1 MKNLTFNKNKIALG
15 VSSVLPL
22 FVAGCATTATPENLE
37 ELKSNNLNRNQIDM
51 PRTQSVAVHDQ
62 PYVDNTPIAYRKGSE
77 NLVDVSASGSG
88 LADALQAPATALGY
102 SISFT
107 SGVDPMIN
115 VNMHLRGV
123 GALDAIKKIAQS
135 VGYVAVVDEHSSTIT
150 IAEKATWVLRVPPSL
165 FDGNSVDYDI
175 SKTSSESQTDEGSV
189 GSGDNVSSSFSISGQ
204 MLSEEQSN
212 FEEIVRRMLAED
224 PDDANASFAWNSGT
238 ISIEGDVFSL
248 NRAKNFIDELVRNA
262 LTQVEVKTT
271 IAQVRLTD
279 EQRYGINWNN
289 LLSSSSVSATIAGGA
304 MDITNPAFSATTTR
318 HSVETVINAV
328 AENNSV
334 SVMAS
339 PSILTKNNRPAT
351 IFNGSKIPYL
361 GEVELATGDG
371 VSTSG
376 AEAMYASE
384 GLSLSVIPSALDNNT
399 ISLKLIPSLTD
410 IGEFRTFS
418 FTNDEDGIRLEVPEV
433 FQRQMYIDVTAQSGE
448 TIILGGTRTAGRDR
462 GRSGVPGAINSTNVI
477 SKLFGG
483 VNNSDYEE
491 ELVIMVR
498 ASVIPAP
505 QFNSLVSQSL

>member
-1 MKNLTFNKNKIALG
+1 MRNFTFKKSQIAL
-15 VSSVLPL
+15 SISATLPL
-22 FVAGCATTATPENLE
+22 LIAGCATTATPES
-37 ELKSNNLNRNQIDM
+37 LKDLRAENISRNQIDM
-51 PRTQSVAVHDQ
+51 PRTQSVAVHDK
-62 PYVDNTPIAYRKGSE
+62 PYVDNIPISYRKGSE
-77 NLVDVSASGSG
+77 NLVDVSAAGSS
-88 LADALQAPATALGY
+88 LADALQSPATALGY

-107 SGVDPMIN
+107 SGVDPMAN

-123 GALDAIKKIAQS
+123 GALDAIKKISQS
-135 VGYVAVVDEHSSTIT
+135 VGYIAVVDEHSNTIT

-165 FDGNSVDYDI
+165 FDGNSVDYDV
-175 SKTSSESQTDEGSV
+175 SKSSAESETEEGTV

-204 MLSEEQSN
+204 MLSEDQSN
-212 FEEIVRRMLAED
+212 FEEIIRRMLSED

-238 ISIEGDVFSL
+238 ISLEGDVFSL

-279 EQRYGINWNN
+279 EQQYGINWNN
-289 LLSSSSVSATIAGGA
+289 LLSSSSINATIAGGA
-304 MDITNPAFSATTTR
+304 MNINNPALSATTTK
-318 HSVETVINAV
+318 HSVETIINAV

-361 GEVELATGDG
+361 GEVELANEEGT
-371 VSTSG
+371 STTG

-410 IGEFRTFS
+410 IGEFRTFA
-418 FTNDEDGIRLEVPEV
+418 FTNDEDGARLEVPEV

-462 GRSGVPGAINSTNVI
+462 GRLGVPGAVNSTNVI

-498 ASVIPAP
+498 ANVIPAP